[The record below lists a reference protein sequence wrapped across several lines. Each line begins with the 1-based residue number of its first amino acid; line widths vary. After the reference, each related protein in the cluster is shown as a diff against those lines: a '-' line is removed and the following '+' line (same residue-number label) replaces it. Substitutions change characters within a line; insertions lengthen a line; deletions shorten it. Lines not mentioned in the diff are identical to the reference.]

1 MEGSKN
7 CKKSIWTYNNNITFG
22 SIFLCYS
29 NVGKAFALLT
39 VAMVVRLIVTF
50 LVVSGNKLSIKDKIF
65 VAIAWSPKAT
75 VQVRPPAYATIGWI
89 WTIWLAFQRVLLY
102 TVYCVFLS
110 VFSLAK
116 KLHFITE
123 ISATYRLVSYLPAIL

>member
-1 MEGSKN
+1 MLLLAPFGRSAA
-7 CKKSIWTYNNNITFG
+7 ITFG

-75 VQVRPPAYATIGWI
+75 VQVRPPAYATIG
-89 WTIWLAFQRVLLY
+89 
-102 TVYCVFLS
+102 
-110 VFSLAK
+110 
-116 KLHFITE
+116 
-123 ISATYRLVSYLPAIL
+123 

>member
-1 MEGSKN
+1 MTLRDVCHKEQKSQKLAVLYISRGVVAGVQSHVQSLLSNKDKRKWRALKTVKSLFELIII
-7 CKKSIWTYNNNITFG
+7 KKITFG

-75 VQVRPPAYATIGWI
+75 VQVRPPAYATIG
-89 WTIWLAFQRVLLY
+89 
-102 TVYCVFLS
+102 
-110 VFSLAK
+110 
-116 KLHFITE
+116 
-123 ISATYRLVSYLPAIL
+123 